1 MLDISQNRTISDIQQ
16 DFNSQYP
23 FLKLEFYKVQRL
35 DEALTVR
42 KHLDKSI
49 PLKLA
54 GVKNGGILEV
64 NERMTVKEFEKAF
77 LQNFGL
83 VVQVSRKSGMLW
95 LETTLTDN
103 WTLAKQNEYGR
114 EISSSIKNPSRNT
127 MEGGSL

>member
-1 MLDISQNRTISDIQQ
+1 MLDVSQNRTISDVQK

-54 GVKNGGILEV
+54 GVKNGGMLEV

-114 EISSSIKNPSRNT
+114 EISLSVK
-127 MEGGSL
+127 